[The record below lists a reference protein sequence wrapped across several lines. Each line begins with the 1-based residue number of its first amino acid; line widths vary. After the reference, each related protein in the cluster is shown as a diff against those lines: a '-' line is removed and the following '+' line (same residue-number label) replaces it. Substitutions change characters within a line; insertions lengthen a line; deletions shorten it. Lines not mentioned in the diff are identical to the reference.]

1 MNANVNGITLK
12 SIKNRVTFHFDKKSI
27 KTHIGNVTALAIV
40 KASVGVILV
49 FVQFMLYI
57 FLL

>member
-27 KTHIGNVTALAIV
+27 KTHIGIAIILAV
-40 KASVGVILV
+40 EKTSVAVILV
-49 FVQFMLYI
+49 VL
-57 FLL
+57 